1 MQISS
6 EHRREAWE
14 VLSDFSGGLNTS
26 YSQEQIAENELAVCL
41 NMDVDTATGKLKVVD
56 GNVVVLKPEPSLNL
70 YTMFYDRINSCYI
83 GTAKSGEVY
92 TLKGTDINLIGTLTG
107 SLSPVYSL
115 WEDGVLIASGGK
127 LQYYNGS
134 NLATLDNSPSQ
145 TVFVTTRQGR
155 VVAVD
160 HSKGN
165 ESNIYFSAV
174 GDETSWANDS
184 NDSSSGQWVEIG
196 YKDGGKIVALIP
208 MAQDL
213 LVVKSNRHAF
223 RLVNN
228 FPDWQVLEV
237 SRNIDC
243 VGRTAFFSNGDTAY
257 ILGRTELHV
266 LQESAFYGD
275 IKTVNAGVKI
285 SDRLVDAAGMDDPK
299 IIYVPSY
306 NQLWI
311 PRSERYMLIYDLT
324 VNAWYERRFNGEAV
338 SDVVD
343 VNGTIYLIRPS
354 TICQVKSRHGYD
366 NGEKMR
372 WRFVAKRFVSNNNY
386 LVKRAEVNIMPFFD
400 NLEEGNFKIGA
411 VMIALPHPYISL
423 RLWHNYS
430 RLYHNRHKIYGTQ
443 YRYNLYNTGEE
454 IYENYEPI
462 YHNYHKLYNPSAI
475 HDGLRC
481 IYRNKTVTI
490 SGSGAAGVFT
500 LNSISALIAEV

>member
-14 VLSDFSGGLNTS
+14 VYSDFTGGLNTS

-56 GNVVVLKPEPSLNL
+56 GNVVVVQANGANMQS
-70 YTMFYDRINSCYI
+70 MFYDRVNDCYI
-83 GTAKSGEVY
+83 GTDANHHIFTFTGTAINYLGDTTGE
-92 TLKGTDINLIGTLTG
+92 LF
-107 SLSPVYSL
+107 PVYCL
-115 WEDGVLIASGGK
+115 WEDGVLIATGGL
-127 LQYYNGS
+127 LQYFNGT
-134 NLATLDNSPSQ
+134 NLVNIGDSPKK
-145 TVFVTTRQGR
+145 TAFVTTRHGR
-155 VVAVD
+155 VIAID
-160 HSKGN
+160 YTAGN
-165 ESNIYFSAV
+165 ESNLYFSAV
-174 GDETSWANDS
+174 GDETLWTNDS
-184 NDSSSGQWVEIG
+184 NDASSGQWVEVG
-196 YKDGGKIVALIP
+196 YKDGGRIVALIP

-213 LVVKSNRHAF
+213 LIAKSNRHVY
-223 RLVNN
+223 RLIND
-228 FPDWQVLEV
+228 FPDWQVVEV

-243 VGRTAFFSNGDTAY
+243 VGRTAWFSNGDTAY
-257 ILGRTELHV
+257 ILGRSELHV
-266 LQESAFYGD
+266 LQENAYYGD
-275 IKTVNAGVKI
+275 IKTANAGTKV
-285 SDRLVDAAGMDDPK
+285 SDRLVDAASKTNPK

-311 PRSERYMLIYDLT
+311 PRTERYVLVYDMT
-324 VNAWYERRFNGEAV
+324 VNAWYERRFNKEDV

-343 VNGTIYLIRPS
+343 VNGTIYIVRPS
-354 TICQVKSRHGYD
+354 SICQVKSRCGYD
-366 NGEKMR
+366 NGEKLP
-372 WRFVAKRFVSNNNY
+372 WRFVAKRLVSNNNF

-400 NLEEGNFKIGA
+400 NLEEGNFKVGA

-430 RLYHNRHKIYGTQ
+430 RIYHNRHKIYGSQ
-443 YRYNLYNTGEE
+443 ARYRLYNTGEE
-454 IYENYEPI
+454 IYENFEPI

-475 HDGLRC
+475 HSGLRC